1 MEIDR
6 DAPAWA
12 GREIEIGAPLEV
24 VWDVL
29 TGVDDWPRWFTEGES
44 AAIAGP
50 VAPGTTF
57 RMKGRAPGTI
67 KARIESAEKP
77 HVLAWTG
84 RVLGISA
91 IHVWRLDRSDA
102 GTRVQ
107 TQESMEGFPVRLL
120 RAALQKK
127 LDSLLE
133 TWLRDMKIEA
143 ERRAS

>member
-6 DAPAWA
+6 DAPVWA
-12 GREIEIGAPLEV
+12 EREIEIGAPIEV

-29 TGVDDWPRWFTEGES
+29 TGVDDWPRWYAEGES

-91 IHVWRLDRSDA
+91 IHVWRLDRSEG

-120 RAALQKK
+120 RAAMQKK

>member
-6 DAPAWA
+6 DAPVWA
-12 GREIEIGAPLEV
+12 EREIEIAAPLEV

-29 TGVDDWPRWFTEGES
+29 TSVDDWPRWYAEGKS

-57 RMKGRAPGTI
+57 WMKAGPVTI

-77 HVLAWTG
+77 HVFAWTG
-84 RVLGISA
+84 RTLGISA
-91 IHVWRLDRSDA
+91 IHTWRLDRSED

-120 RAALQKK
+120 RAAMQKK
-127 LDSLLE
+127 LDSVLE
-133 TWLRDMKIEA
+133 TWLRAMKIEA

>member
-1 MEIDR
+1 
-6 DAPAWA
+6 
-12 GREIEIGAPLEV
+12 
-24 VWDVL
+24 
-29 TGVDDWPRWFTEGES
+29 
-44 AAIAGP
+44 
-50 VAPGTTF
+50 
-57 RMKGRAPGTI
+57 MKGRAPGTI
-67 KARIESAEKP
+67 RARIESAEKP

-84 RVLGISA
+84 CVLGISA
-91 IHVWRLDRSDA
+91 IHVWRLDRSEG

-120 RAALQKK
+120 RAAMQKK